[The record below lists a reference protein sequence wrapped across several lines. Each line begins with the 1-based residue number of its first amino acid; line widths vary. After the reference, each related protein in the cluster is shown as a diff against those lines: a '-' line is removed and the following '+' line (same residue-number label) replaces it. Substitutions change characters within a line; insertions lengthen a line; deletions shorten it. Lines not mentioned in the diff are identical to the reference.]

1 MKLLNLDQIVD
12 DDKIVEL
19 GGVEYFIPSDINLE
33 AILKITKTA
42 QKIEENPSDEN
53 VMNDAIQAVYDIF
66 QIRDND
72 LTYEDFK
79 KSIGLKQYTVLVQF
93 IMGQIEEAEKKPIAD
108 GGSGEPSDK
117 TQPETE

>member
-93 IMGQIEEAEKKPIAD
+93 IMGQIEDAEKKPIAD
-108 GGSGEPSDK
+108 EASGEPSDK